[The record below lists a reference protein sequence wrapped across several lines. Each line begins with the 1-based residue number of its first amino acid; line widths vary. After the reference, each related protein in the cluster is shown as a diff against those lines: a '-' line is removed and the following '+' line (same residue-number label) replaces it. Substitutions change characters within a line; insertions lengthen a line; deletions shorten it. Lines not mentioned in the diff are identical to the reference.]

1 MNDDH
6 DWNPSTASIFCIV
19 TGFAWIGIAALYQ
32 TAQSLA
38 WLWSL
43 VTGGA
48 Q

>member
-1 MNDDH
+1 MNPEN
-6 DWNPSTASIFCIV
+6 DWNPSTAAVLCV
-19 TGFAWIGIAALYQ
+19 TLAFTWLALAALYQ

-38 WLWSL
+38 WLWQL

>member
-1 MNDDH
+1 VNPDN
-6 DWNPSTASIFCIV
+6 DWNPSTASIACIV
-19 TGFAWIGIAALYQ
+19 AAFAWLILAALYQ

-48 Q
+48 K

>member
-1 MNDDH
+1 MKDDN
-6 DWNPSTASIFCIV
+6 DWNPSTAAVLCV
-19 TGFAWIGIAALYQ
+19 TLGFAWLILAALYQ

-48 Q
+48 K

>member
-1 MNDDH
+1 MSPDN
-6 DWNPSTASIFCIV
+6 DWNPSVAEVLCIAM
-19 TGFAWIGIAALYQ
+19 TFLWLIAAAFYQ

>member
-1 MNDDH
+1 MKDDH
-6 DWNPSTASIFCIV
+6 DWNPSTAAIACIV
-19 TGFAWIGIAALYQ
+19 AGFAWLILAALYQ
-32 TAQSLA
+32 TCQSLA

>member
-1 MNDDH
+1 MKDDH
-6 DWNPSTASIFCIV
+6 DWNPSAAAIACIV
-19 TGFAWIGIAALYQ
+19 AGFAWLILAALYQ
-32 TAQSLA
+32 PCQSLA